1 MIELSE
7 ELKLRK
13 EEWRKA
19 GFLLPND
26 QATKGREYNFE
37 LFGRTWIAEIRTSTS
52 GYWDDY
58 ISNGSVHTHSL
69 ALRKVRYMSD
79 EVNILVAKQIVFFK
93 WVVAW
98 ASWNTKTGD
107 Q

>member
-1 MIELSE
+1 MELSE
-7 ELKLRK
+7 ELRVRK
-13 EEWRKA
+13 EAWREL

-26 QATKGREYNFE
+26 EASNGKEYDFDA
-37 LFGRTWIAEIRTSTS
+37 FGRTWIAEIRTSAS

-58 ISNGSVHTHSL
+58 ISNGSIHTHSL

-79 EVNILVAKQIVFFK
+79 EGNILVVKQIVFFK

>member
-7 ELKLRK
+7 ELKAHK
-13 EEWRKA
+13 EEWRKS

-79 EVNILVAKQIVFFK
+79 EGNILVAKQIVFFK

>member
-26 QATKGREYNFE
+26 QATKGREYSFN
-37 LFGRTWIAEIRTSTS
+37 LFGRTWIAEVRTSQT

-58 ISNGSVHTHSL
+58 ISNGSVHTHSI
-69 ALRKVRYMSD
+69 ALRKVHYMSD
-79 EVNILVAKQIVFFK
+79 EGNILAAKQIVFFK